1 MLKFQTHPD
10 RVFTDILQESMSL
23 MVDQLRIM
31 EEKLLNNGKHRDIQI
46 LLPNAETVFNVGTA
60 LNTLRRMLH
69 CHWENV
75 VFCMNSYHFLI
86 LYDVLQHYCD
96 IRNDMLLTA
105 DGVREK
111 EELSMIA
118 GVRIEK
124 IDFDGL
130 VALYFFDIDFLLD
143 SETVSDLGLDKRAM
157 LGIQNET
164 FGISQGMSPHP
175 EELELS
181 ADEHDRHDPA
191 EQPLLWSE
199 SSTVYPDM
207 YTSGY

>member
-1 MLKFQTHPD
+1 
-10 RVFTDILQESMSL
+10 
-23 MVDQLRIM
+23 
-31 EEKLLNNGKHRDIQI
+31 
-46 LLPNAETVFNVGTA
+46 
-60 LNTLRRMLH
+60 
-69 CHWENV
+69 
-75 VFCMNSYHFLI
+75 
-86 LYDVLQHYCD
+86 
-96 IRNDMLLTA
+96 MLLTA

-118 GVRIEK
+118 GFRIEK

-181 ADEHDRHDPA
+181 AVVRIIN
-191 EQPLLWSE
+191 SI
-199 SSTVYPDM
+199 S
-207 YTSGY
+207 